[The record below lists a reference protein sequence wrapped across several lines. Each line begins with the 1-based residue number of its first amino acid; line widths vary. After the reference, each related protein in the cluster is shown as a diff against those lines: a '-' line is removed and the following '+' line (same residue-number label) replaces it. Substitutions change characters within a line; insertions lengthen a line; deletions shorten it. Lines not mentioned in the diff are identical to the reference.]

1 MAHTRGIRAD
11 GVGARHM
18 DDGELLDKEGKPINP
33 IAHQSGETWTGVPG
47 QVLPDA
53 DAVARFYAGS
63 TLDAPGPVLS
73 DQSMPIV
80 EAKPVKYRCDATTI
94 LRDMDGWMAFRLM
107 DLALGGLSV
116 TLDEE
121 AYRRLAADLKINF
134 RQVS

>member
-1 MAHTRGIRAD
+1 MAHTRGIRAS
-11 GVGARHM
+11 GTGMRHM

-33 IAHQSGETWTGVPG
+33 IAHQTGETWTGVAG
-47 QVLPDA
+47 QVHPDVIIPG
-53 DAVARFYAGS
+53 DAVIPNEHPLMDVAVPA
-63 TLDAPGPVLS
+63 
-73 DQSMPIV
+73 V

-116 TLDEE
+116 TLDED

-134 RQVS
+134 RPVS